1 MANLK
6 QTDVCG
12 VTVLEIAGTLDR
24 AEVAG
29 VERSFYD
36 ATNDRD
42 GGAVVLD
49 LTNVDYVSTPAITMF
64 LDAARTLRGTG
75 GRMVATGARP
85 QVGEVLRRLRLDDVL
100 PVTRTVGE
108 GVERVRG
115 AGACV

>member
-1 MANLK
+1 MAKLK

-36 ATNDRD
+36 ATDRD
-42 GGAVVLD
+42 GAAVVLD
-49 LTNVDYVSTPAITMF
+49 LTNVDYLSTPAITMF

-75 GRMVATGARP
+75 GRIVATGARP
-85 QVGEVLRRLRLDDVL
+85 HVGEVLRRLRLDEIL

-108 GVERVRG
+108 GVRRVRG
-115 AGACV
+115 DGACV